1 MPQITD
7 KNMNNNI
14 RRQSVGGYRK
24 PPTGKNIKTVDLPI
38 AVQKRLEGSDV
49 ITKDMYLEMLYFAKF
64 QPAGKRKLN
73 DINLSRMVIGE
84 DIAPLTDT
92 QGLRKGGMVSEGNVD
107 RKPLKNK
114 PIKLNIKNNNRI
126 EGNPDYPSFKNNFRL
141 K

>member
-1 MPQITD
+1 MPMITNT
-7 KNMNNNI
+7 NMTNNI

-24 PPTGKNIKTVDLPI
+24 PPTGNKVETVKLPQ
-38 AVQKRLEGSDV
+38 AVQKRLKDSV
-49 ITKDMYLEMLYFAKF
+49 ITPEMYEEMLYFAKY

-73 DINLSRMVIGE
+73 DINLSKMVIGE

-114 PIKLNIKNNNRI
+114 TIKLNIKNNNRI
-126 EGNPDYPSFKNNFRL
+126 EGNPNYPSFKNNFKL

>member
-1 MPQITD
+1 MPMITN
-7 KNMNNNI
+7 KNMTNNI

-24 PPTGKNIKTVDLPI
+24 PPTGNKVETVKLPQ
-38 AVQKRLEGSDV
+38 AVQKRLKDSV
-49 ITKDMYLEMLYFAKF
+49 ITPEMYEEMLYFAKY

-73 DINLSRMVIGE
+73 DINLSKMVITE
-84 DIAPLTDT
+84 NIAPLTDT

-114 PIKLNIKNNNRI
+114 TIKLNIKNNNRL
-126 EGNPDYPSFKNNFRL
+126 EGNPNFPSFKNNFKL

>member
-1 MPQITD
+1 MSRISNT
-7 KNMNNNI
+7 NMTQNI
-14 RRQSVGGYRK
+14 RRQSVGGFRN
-24 PPTGKNIKTVDLPI
+24 PPAGNKVETIKLPK
-38 AVQKRLEGSDV
+38 AVEKRLKDSI
-49 ITKDMYLEMLYFAKF
+49 ITPEMYEQMLYFAKY

-92 QGLRKGGMVSEGNVD
+92 QGLRKGGLVSEGNID

-114 PIKLNIKNNNRI
+114 TIKINIKNNNRL
-126 EGNPDYPSFKNNFRL
+126 EGNPNYPSFKNNFKL

>member
-1 MPQITD
+1 MSRISNKDITQ
-7 KNMNNNI
+7 NV
-14 RRQSVGGYRK
+14 RRQSVGGFRN
-24 PPTGKNIKTVDLPI
+24 PLPANKVETLKLPK
-38 AVQKRLEGSDV
+38 AVEQRLNKSI
-49 ITKDMYLEMLYFAKF
+49 ITPEMYEEMLYFAKY

-73 DINLSRMVIGE
+73 DVNLSKMVIGE

-114 PIKLNIKNNNRI
+114 TIKLNIKNNNRV
-126 EGNPDYPSFKNNFRL
+126 EGNPNYSSFKNNFSL

>member
-1 MPQITD
+1 MSRISN
-7 KNMNNNI
+7 KNINQNV
-14 RRQSVGGYRK
+14 RRQSVGGFRNPLPGNK
-24 PPTGKNIKTVDLPI
+24 VEVIKLPK
-38 AVQKRLEGSDV
+38 AVEKRLKDSI
-49 ITKDMYLEMLYFAKF
+49 ITPEMYEEMLYFAKF

-73 DINLSRMVIGE
+73 DVNLSRMVIGE

-114 PIKLNIKNNNRI
+114 VIKLNIKNNNRL
-126 EGNPDYPSFKNNFRL
+126 EGNPNYPSFKNNFKL

>member
-1 MPQITD
+1 MSRISNT
-7 KNMNNNI
+7 NMTQNI
-14 RRQSVGGYRK
+14 RRQSVGGFRN
-24 PPTGKNIKTVDLPI
+24 PPAGNKVETLKLPK
-38 AVQKRLEGSDV
+38 AVEKRLKDSI
-49 ITKDMYLEMLYFAKF
+49 ITPEMYEQMLYFAKY

-92 QGLRKGGMVSEGNVD
+92 QGLRKGGLVSEGNID

-114 PIKLNIKNNNRI
+114 TIKINIKNNNRL
-126 EGNPDYPSFKNNFRL
+126 EGNPNYPSFKNNFKL

>member
-1 MPQITD
+1 MTQ
-7 KNMNNNI
+7 NV
-14 RRQSVGGYRK
+14 RRQSVGGFRN
-24 PPTGKNIKTVDLPI
+24 PPAGNKVDTLTLPK
-38 AVQKRLEGSDV
+38 AVEKRLKDSI
-49 ITKDMYLEMLYFAKF
+49 ITPEMYEEMLYFAKY

-73 DINLSRMVIGE
+73 DINLSKMVIGE

-114 PIKLNIKNNNRI
+114 TIKINIKNNNRL
-126 EGNPDYPSFKNNFRL
+126 EGNPNYPSFKNSFKL

>member
-1 MPQITD
+1 MPMITNT
-7 KNMNNNI
+7 NMTNNI

-24 PPTGKNIKTVDLPI
+24 PPTGNKVETIKLPK
-38 AVQKRLEGSDV
+38 AVEKRLKDSV
-49 ITKDMYLEMLYFAKF
+49 ITPEMYEEMLYFAKY

-73 DINLSRMVIGE
+73 DVNLSKMVIGE

-114 PIKLNIKNNNRI
+114 TIRLNIKNNNRL
-126 EGNPDYPSFKNNFRL
+126 ETNPNYPSFKNNFKL

>member
-1 MPQITD
+1 MVKLSNTTIND
-7 KNMNNNI
+7 NI

-24 PPTGKNIKTVDLPI
+24 PKV
-38 AVQKRLEGSDV
+38 E
-49 ITKDMYLEMLYFAKF
+49 ITKLSKGVQQRLKDSIITPAMYENMLYFAKY

-73 DINLSRMVIGE
+73 DTNLSRMVIGE

-92 QGLRKGGMVSEGNVD
+92 QGLRKGGLVSEGNVD

-114 PIKLNIKNNNRI
+114 PIKLTIKNNNRLKS
-126 EGNPDYPSFKNNFRL
+126 NPNYSSFKNNFTL

>member
-1 MPQITD
+1 MSRISN
-7 KNMNNNI
+7 KNINQNV
-14 RRQSVGGYRK
+14 RRQSVGGFRNPLPGNK
-24 PPTGKNIKTVDLPI
+24 VEVIKLPK
-38 AVQKRLEGSDV
+38 AVEKRLKDSI
-49 ITKDMYLEMLYFAKF
+49 ITPEMYEEMLYFAKF

-73 DINLSRMVIGE
+73 DVNLSRMVIGE

-114 PIKLNIKNNNRI
+114 VIKLNIKNNNRL
-126 EGNPDYPSFKNNFRL
+126 EENPNYPSFKNNFKL

>member
-7 KNMNNNI
+7 KNMNKNI

-24 PPTGKNIKTVDLPI
+24 PATGNNIKTMDLPI

-73 DINLSRMVIGE
+73 DVDLSRMVIGE
-84 DIAPLTDT
+84 NISPLTDS
-92 QGLRKGGMVSEGNVD
+92 QGLRKGGLVSEGNVN

-114 PIKLNIKNNNRI
+114 TLKLNIKNLNKNPN
-126 EGNPDYPSFKNNFRL
+126 NPDYPYFKNKF
-141 K
+141 KI

>member
-1 MPQITD
+1 MSRISN
-7 KNMNNNI
+7 KNMTQNV
-14 RRQSVGGYRK
+14 RRQSVGGFRN
-24 PPTGKNIKTVDLPI
+24 PPAGNKVDTLTLPK
-38 AVQKRLEGSDV
+38 AVEKRL
-49 ITKDMYLEMLYFAKF
+49 KDSIISPEMYEEMLYFAKY

-73 DINLSRMVIGE
+73 DINLSKMVIGE

-114 PIKLNIKNNNRI
+114 TIKINIKNNNRL
-126 EGNPDYPSFKNNFRL
+126 EGNPNYPSFKNNFKL

>member
-1 MPQITD
+1 MITN
-7 KNMNNNI
+7 KNMTQNI
-14 RRQSVGGYRK
+14 RRQSVGGFRN
-24 PPTGKNIKTVDLPI
+24 PPAGDKVETLKLPK
-38 AVQKRLEGSDV
+38 AVQQRLKNSV
-49 ITKDMYLEMLYFAKF
+49 ITPEMYEEMLYFAKY

-92 QGLRKGGMVSEGNVD
+92 QGLRKGGMVSEGNID

>member
-1 MPQITD
+1 MSRISNKNITQ
-7 KNMNNNI
+7 NV
-14 RRQSVGGYRK
+14 RRQSVGGFRN
-24 PPTGKNIKTVDLPI
+24 PPTGKQVETLKLPK
-38 AVQKRLEGSDV
+38 AVEKRLKDSI
-49 ITKDMYLEMLYFAKF
+49 ITPEMYTNMLYFAQQ

-73 DINLSRMVIGE
+73 DFDTAKLVIGE

-114 PIKLNIKNNNRI
+114 TIKLNIKNNNRI
-126 EGNPDYPSFKNNFRL
+126 EGNPNYSSFKNNFSL

>member
-1 MPQITD
+1 MSRISN
-7 KNMNNNI
+7 KNMTQNV
-14 RRQSVGGYRK
+14 RRQSVGGFRN
-24 PPTGKNIKTVDLPI
+24 PPAGNKVDTLTLPK
-38 AVQKRLEGSDV
+38 AVEKRLKDSI
-49 ITKDMYLEMLYFAKF
+49 ITPEMYEEMLYFAKY

-73 DINLSRMVIGE
+73 DINLSKMVIGE

-114 PIKLNIKNNNRI
+114 TIKINIKNNNRL
-126 EGNPDYPSFKNNFRL
+126 EGNPNYPSFKNSFKL

>member
-1 MPQITD
+1 MARISD
-7 KNMNNNI
+7 KTIVNNNK
-14 RRQSVGGYRK
+14 RASVGGY
-24 PPTGKNIKTVDLPI
+24 KNPKVEIMKLPK
-38 AVQKRLEGSDV
+38 AVEKRLKESV
-49 ITKDMYLEMLYFAKF
+49 ITPEMYEEMLYFAKY
-64 QPAGKRKLN
+64 QPSGKRKLN

-114 PIKLNIKNNNRI
+114 TIKLNIKNNNRI
-126 EGNPDYPSFKNNFRL
+126 QGNPNYPSFKNNFKL

>member
-1 MPQITD
+1 MPMITN
-7 KNMNNNI
+7 KNMTQNI
-14 RRQSVGGYRK
+14 RRQSVGGFRN
-24 PPTGKNIKTVDLPI
+24 PPTGDKVETLKLPKAVEQRLKNSI
-38 AVQKRLEGSDV
+38 
-49 ITKDMYLEMLYFAKF
+49 ITPEMYEEMLYFAKY

-73 DINLSRMVIGE
+73 DVNLSRMVIGE

-114 PIKLNIKNNNRI
+114 TIKLNIKNNNRI
-126 EGNPDYPSFKNNFRL
+126 KGNPDYPSFKNNFRL